1 MVTIDSKLGIA
12 IYHIGTGHNPSR
24 FIRFIET
31 SIEML
36 VHEGISCFVIDLGGI
51 PVISAR
57 HLATLLKLGGSFPE
71 GSIMLTCIPERIM
84 SLLNA
89 TGLGKM
95 FSIFEDNQSAM
106 RAFILSKKSDEGS
119 ELTLSM
125 KKQRGLIAEVKPA
138 SA

>member
-12 IYHIGTGHNPSR
+12 IYHLGTGHNPSR

-36 VHEGISCFVIDLGGI
+36 IHEGISCFVIDLGGI
-51 PVISAR
+51 PIFPASD
-57 HLATLLKLGGSFPE
+57 LATLLKIGGSFPE
-71 GSIMLTCIPERIM
+71 GAIMLTCVPERIM

-95 FSIFEDNQSAM
+95 FSIYADNQSAM
-106 RAFILSKKSDEGS
+106 RAFILKKKEDEDHKS
-119 ELTLSM
+119 TPDIQKKRELVA
-125 KKQRGLIAEVKPA
+125 RAKPV